1 MKAVQPAR
9 AGGGRDPATSM
20 DGPRVV
26 TSHQLLGE
34 QRQIRIEHQGEC
46 YVLRITSR
54 GKLILT
60 K

>member
-1 MKAVQPAR
+1 MKTVLPAR
-9 AGGGRDPATSM
+9 ANGEQNPVSAANP
-20 DGPRVV
+20 PRIV
-26 TSHQLLGE
+26 TTQELLGE